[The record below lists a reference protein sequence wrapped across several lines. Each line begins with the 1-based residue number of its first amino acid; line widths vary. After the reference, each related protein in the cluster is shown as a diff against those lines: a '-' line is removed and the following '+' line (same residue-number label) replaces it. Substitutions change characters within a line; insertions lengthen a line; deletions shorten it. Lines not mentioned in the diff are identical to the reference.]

1 MVSTIYYNQKYIS
14 KRDTLILRDADL
26 NKSVDASVLSN
37 KLKNLRW
44 LTHHYP
50 ENPNQEIKN
59 LKDSI
64 DIIKNDSRKKMI
76 VTDYQF
82 ISVELSI
89 NDNSAAKVWWRH
101 HIYPDVNEKYFQY
114 WKKFLIKKI
123 IRENIEL
130 IYTIHPLEGEKD
142 IFEGL
147 ISTDCYLKKNLNE
160 ILVLQTL
167 KKCKDFE
174 LFVNLK

>member
-1 MVSTIYYNQKYIS
+1 M
-14 KRDTLILRDADL
+14 RDADL
-26 NKSVDASVLSN
+26 KKSEDASVLSN
-37 KLKNLRW
+37 KLKNLKW
-44 LTHHYP
+44 LTRHYP

-64 DIIKNDSRKKMI
+64 DIIKNDSRIKMI

-89 NDNSAAKVWWRH
+89 NDNSAARVWWRH
-101 HIYPDVNEKYFQY
+101 HIYPDVSEKYFQY

-123 IRENIEL
+123 IRENIEA

-147 ISTDCYLKKNLNE
+147 ISTNCYFKKNLNE

-174 LFVNLK
+174 LFMNLK